1 MSSILWMVV
10 VVTMNKPSR
19 VFQVFVSP
27 KELCQLNEKH
37 FLQPFEATSCAFYI
51 LLSMEL
57 ELCYPFSWHYDIYP
71 GKNIW
76 FISIYQKTSSF
87 TMLINIQIY
96 EHRIFQNPAKRFK
109 NFFYKNLFLYLSK
122 KVTFKIAS
130 DCYALIDLCVFL
142 FEVL

>member
-1 MSSILWMVV
+1 MPSLPSKMKKISKRFLKKIIELSRRTLFYIKLEFVSSILWMVV

-51 LLSMEL
+51 LLSLEL

-96 EHRIFQNPAKRFK
+96 KHRIF
-109 NFFYKNLFLYLSK
+109 
-122 KVTFKIAS
+122 
-130 DCYALIDLCVFL
+130 
-142 FEVL
+142 